1 MASCAEQAKKAY
13 DDCNAKLISG
23 EGTKEE
29 CAAVTDLLY
38 DLLKDTFTKYYECIN
53 QISII
58 LQMKVN
64 IWTISLL
71 LTKQFKLSL
80 RRCIFLAKRLAIL
93 IKGVIEQCQFHAL
106 TNMQSGHCTRC
117 VPDHLLTRMLN
128 TVLDFAFDIAQKC

>member
-53 QISII
+53 ANQHYIANESQYLDNIIIANKTIQVIITEMYILSQKISNPD
-58 LQMKVN
+58 Q
-64 IWTISLL
+64 
-71 LTKQFKLSL
+71 
-80 RRCIFLAKRLAIL
+80 RCYRTMSIPCTHQHAIRPL
-93 IKGVIEQCQFHAL
+93 HKMRARPFI
-106 TNMQSGHCTRC
+106 N
-117 VPDHLLTRMLN
+117 PD
-128 TVLDFAFDIAQKC
+128 A